1 MRRLDNGP
9 LKVAILHAGQAAV
22 NSGAMSRTVHQS
34 RTGSGRF
41 RAPVIGQS
49 ARPVVR
55 QLKFPEEWSATM
67 HPFMSAGTHSPKTP
81 PTTIAHYRISAKLGE
96 GAMGEVYRATDT
108 KLGREVAIKLIPEDF
123 ANDAQRMPRFTR
135 EAQILA
141 SLNHPNIAAIY
152 GVEDRAL
159 IMELVEGPTLAER
172 IREVGTIPLGEA
184 LEFARQI
191 ADGLEAAHE
200 KGVVH
205 RDLKPANI
213 KITPTG
219 TIKLLDFGLAK
230 ADGPWTVAASSEELP
245 STISIARTGAG
256 MILGTPAYMAPEQ
269 ARGRN
274 VDKRADIWAFGVI
287 LYEML
292 TGQKVFEGETLTDVL
307 AAVTREDPDL
317 ARVPAQVR
325 PMLQKCLEKDPKK
338 RLRDI
343 GDAMLLLTRTP
354 MTTVAASSAVPSMV
368 LAGIAAVLA
377 LALGGLSYLHFR
389 ERLPTTDV
397 VRFQLGLPD
406 NVRFTQLGVSTISP
420 DGRKV
425 AFAAYGA
432 DGNPRVWVHSLDSST
447 PIPLAEA
454 GINQLTF
461 PFFWSPDSRFIAF
474 EQGGRL
480 MTIAAEGGAPQVI
493 ADAKKPV
500 GGQWV
505 LGGSWNRDNV
515 IIIGTSDGVM
525 RVSADGGALTPVTAR
540 GKDEFAHTL
549 PAFLPDG
556 RHFLYLRGGG
566 VGSRFVAVGDLN
578 SAPEA
583 QSTVPVLKTDLQAL
597 AVPTA
602 PDGSLKL
609 LFQRDATVMAQDFD
623 SQTLTIRG
631 EPTPVVDQVMNVT
644 GAGLGYFTASN
655 TGTLVYR
662 SLAGDQRQLTWF
674 NRAGQVLGTPGERAP
689 YGIVK
694 VSPDG
699 TRAAV
704 VLNVD
709 LRAQPPNT
717 DIWIVDLIKGGSIR
731 LTFDPAS
738 DTQPVWSPDGK
749 WIAWQSNRNKQLG
762 LFRKA
767 ADGSGD
773 EERLSTSEALTN
785 LTDWSH
791 NGYLIF
797 ALMGDLWALPA
808 EPDATGKRTPV
819 AVVKSPANEFGA
831 YVSPDN
837 RWIAYITNE
846 TGQQEL
852 FVQAFALGGGTTAGT
867 WQVSTRGTMGVAR
880 WRGDGKELMFVNGD
894 GAIVAVDVAPGPTF
908 QAGAPRRLFQLPLEL
923 LALSPNRGTLVDVTR
938 DGQRLLLIMPVQESA
953 QRELGVILNWQES
966 LRK

>member
-1 MRRLDNGP
+1 M
-9 LKVAILHAGQAAV
+9 HA
-22 NSGAMSRTVHQS
+22 AMS
-34 RTGSGRF
+34 TGTG
-41 RAPVIGQS
+41 
-49 ARPVVR
+49 
-55 QLKFPEEWSATM
+55 
-67 HPFMSAGTHSPKTP
+67 SPKTP

-96 GAMGEVYRATDT
+96 GATGAVYRATDT
-108 KLGREVAIKLIPEDF
+108 KLGREVAIKLIPEEF
-123 ANDAQRMPRFTR
+123 ANDTQRMPRFTR
-135 EAQILA
+135 EAQVLA

-172 IREVGTIPLGEA
+172 IKEVGAIPLGEA

-200 KGVVH
+200 KGIVH

-230 ADGPWTVAASSEELP
+230 ADGPWTSAAPTEELP
-245 STISIARTGAG
+245 PTISLARTGAG

-292 TGQKVFEGETLTDVL
+292 TGRRVFEGETLTDVL
-307 AAVTREDPDL
+307 ASVTREDPDL

-325 PMLQKCLEKDPKK
+325 PMLLKCLEKDPKK

-343 GDAMLLLTRTP
+343 GDAMLLLTTTP
-354 MTTVAASSAVPSMV
+354 ATTTVAASSAWRSIV
-368 LAGIAAVLA
+368 LGGIVAALA
-377 LALGGLSYLHFR
+377 LALGGLSYVHFR
-389 ERLPTTDV
+389 ETLPAPDV

-420 DGRKV
+420 DGRRV

-432 DGNPRVWVHSLDSST
+432 DGNARVWVRSFDSAEAT
-447 PIPLAEA
+447 PLTEA

-461 PFFWSPDSRFIAF
+461 PFFWSPDSRFIGF

-480 MTIAAEGGAPQVI
+480 KTIAAEGGSPQAI
-493 ADAKKPV
+493 AEAKRPV

-515 IIIGTSDGVM
+515 IIIGTADGVM
-525 RVSADGGALTPVTAR
+525 RVSAEGGALTQVTSR

-556 RHFLYLRGGG
+556 RHFLYLRGV
-566 VGSRFVAVGDLN
+566 VGARYIAVGDLN
-578 SAPEA
+578 SAPDA

-597 AVPTA
+597 VVPAVS
-602 PDGSLKL
+602 DGSLKL
-609 LFQRDATVMAQDFD
+609 LFQRDATVMVQDFD
-623 SQTLTIRG
+623 SQTFTIKG
-631 EPTPVVDQVMNVT
+631 EPVPVVDQVMNVT
-644 GAGLGYFTASN
+644 GAGLGYFSASN

-674 NRAGQVLGTPGERAP
+674 NRDGQVLGTPGERAP

-709 LRAQPPNT
+709 LRVQPPNT
-717 DIWIVDLIKGGSIR
+717 DIWIVDLIKGGSTR

-749 WIAWQSNRNKQLG
+749 WVAWQSNRNGQLG

-773 EERLSTSEALTN
+773 EERLSTSDVFNN

-797 ALMGDLWALPA
+797 ASMGDLWALPA
-808 EPDATGKRTPV
+808 EPDSAGKRTPV
-819 AVVKSPANEFGA
+819 AIVKSPANEFGA

-852 FVQAFALGGGTTAGT
+852 FVQPFALGGGTTAGK
-867 WQVSTRGTMGVAR
+867 WQVSTRGTMGMAR

-894 GAIVAVDVAPGPTF
+894 GAIVTVDVAAGPAF
-908 QAGAPRRLFQLPLEL
+908 RAGAPRRLFQLPLEL

-966 LRK
+966 LRN

>member
-1 MRRLDNGP
+1 M
-9 LKVAILHAGQAAV
+9 HA
-22 NSGAMSRTVHQS
+22 
-34 RTGSGRF
+34 
-41 RAPVIGQS
+41 
-49 ARPVVR
+49 
-55 QLKFPEEWSATM
+55 
-67 HPFMSAGTHSPKTP
+67 FMSAGTGPPKAP

-96 GAMGEVYRATDT
+96 GATGEVYRAIDT
-108 KLGREVAIKLIPEDF
+108 KLGREVAIKIIPEDF

-135 EAQILA
+135 EAQMLA

-159 IMELVEGPTLAER
+159 IMELVEGQTLAER
-172 IREVGTIPLGEA
+172 IKQGAIPLGEA
-184 LEFARQI
+184 IEFARQI

-200 KGVVH
+200 KGIVH

-230 ADGPWTVAASSEELP
+230 ADGPWTSAVSAEELP
-245 STISIARTGAG
+245 STISVARTGAG

-269 ARGRN
+269 ARGRS

-292 TGQKVFEGETLTDVL
+292 TGQRVFEGETLTDVL
-307 AAVTREDPDL
+307 ASVTRQDPDL

-325 PMLQKCLEKDPKK
+325 PMLERCLAKDPKK

-343 GDAMLLLTRTP
+343 GDAMLLLTTTQATTSAGASSRTP
-354 MTTVAASSAVPSMV
+354 SIV
-368 LAGIAAVLA
+368 LGAIAAALA
-377 LALGGLSYLHFR
+377 LALGGLAYVHFR
-389 ERLPTTDV
+389 ETLPAADV

-432 DGNPRVWVHSLDSST
+432 DGNARVWIRSLDSSSAT
-447 PIPLAEA
+447 PLADA
-454 GINQLTF
+454 GINQGTF

-480 MTIAAEGGAPQVI
+480 KRIAADGGAPQVI
-493 ADAKKPV
+493 AEPQKPV
-500 GGQWV
+500 GGAWV

-525 RVSADGGALTPVTAR
+525 RVSADGGALTPVTAL
-540 GKDEFAHTL
+540 GKDEFAHTF

-556 RHFLYLRGGG
+556 RHFVYLRAGI
-566 VGSRFVAVGDLN
+566 VGSRFIAVGDLDA
-578 SAPEA
+578 APAA
-583 QSTVPVLKTDLQAL
+583 QSVAPVLKTDIAAL
-597 AVPTA
+597 VVPTA
-602 PDGSLKL
+602 PDGSLTL

-623 SQTLTIRG
+623 RRTFTLTG
-631 EPTPVVDQVMNVT
+631 EPVAVVDQVMNVT
-644 GAGLGYFTASN
+644 GAGLGYFSASN

-662 SLAGDQRQLTWF
+662 SLATDQRQLTWF
-674 NRAGQVLGTPGERAP
+674 NRDGQVLGTPGERAP
-689 YGIVK
+689 YGLVK
-694 VSPDG
+694 LSPDG
-699 TRAAV
+699 TKAAV

-709 LRAQPPNT
+709 LRVQPPNT
-717 DIWIVDLIKGGSIR
+717 DIWIVDLVKGGSTR

-738 DTQPVWSPDGK
+738 DTTPVWSPDGK
-749 WIAWQSNRNKQLG
+749 WIAWQSNRDKQLG

-773 EERLSTSEALTN
+773 EERLSTSAVLSN

-797 ALMGDLWALPA
+797 ASMGDLWALPA
-808 EPDATGKRTPV
+808 EPDASGKRTPV
-819 AVVKSPANEFGA
+819 VIVKSPANEFGA

-852 FVQAFALGGGTTAGT
+852 FVQPFALGGGTTAGK
-867 WQVSTRGTMGVAR
+867 WPVSTRGTMGMAR

-894 GAIVAVDVAPGPTF
+894 GAIVAVDVAPGRAF
-908 QAGAPRRLFQLPLEL
+908 QAGALRRLFQLPLEL
-923 LALSPNRGTLVDVTR
+923 LSLSPNRGTLVDVTR

-953 QRELGVILNWQES
+953 QRELGMILNWRES

>member
-1 MRRLDNGP
+1 
-9 LKVAILHAGQAAV
+9 
-22 NSGAMSRTVHQS
+22 
-34 RTGSGRF
+34 
-41 RAPVIGQS
+41 
-49 ARPVVR
+49 
-55 QLKFPEEWSATM
+55 
-67 HPFMSAGTHSPKTP
+67 
-81 PTTIAHYRISAKLGE
+81 
-96 GAMGEVYRATDT
+96 
-108 KLGREVAIKLIPEDF
+108 
-123 ANDAQRMPRFTR
+123 
-135 EAQILA
+135 
-141 SLNHPNIAAIY
+141 
-152 GVEDRAL
+152 
-159 IMELVEGPTLAER
+159 MELVEGQTLAER
-172 IREVGTIPLGEA
+172 IKQGAIPLGEA
-184 LEFARQI
+184 IEFARQI

-200 KGVVH
+200 KGIVH

-230 ADGPWTVAASSEELP
+230 ADGPWTSAVSAEELP
-245 STISIARTGAG
+245 STISVARTGAG

-269 ARGRN
+269 ARGRS

-292 TGQKVFEGETLTDVL
+292 TGQRVFEGETLTDVL
-307 AAVTREDPDL
+307 ASVTRQDPDL

-325 PMLQKCLEKDPKK
+325 PMLERCLAKDPKK

-343 GDAMLLLTRTP
+343 GDAMLLLTTTQATTSAGASSRTP
-354 MTTVAASSAVPSMV
+354 SIV
-368 LAGIAAVLA
+368 LGAIAAALA
-377 LALGGLSYLHFR
+377 LALGGLAYVHFR
-389 ERLPTTDV
+389 ETLPAADV

-432 DGNPRVWVHSLDSST
+432 DGNARVWIRSLDSSSAT
-447 PIPLAEA
+447 PLADA
-454 GINQLTF
+454 GINQGTF

-480 MTIAAEGGAPQVI
+480 KRIAADGGAPQVI
-493 ADAKKPV
+493 AEPQKPV
-500 GGQWV
+500 GGAWV

-525 RVSADGGALTPVTAR
+525 RVSADGGALTPVTAL
-540 GKDEFAHTL
+540 GKDEFAHTF

-556 RHFLYLRGGG
+556 RHFVYLRAGI
-566 VGSRFVAVGDLN
+566 VGSRFIAVGDLDA
-578 SAPEA
+578 APAA
-583 QSTVPVLKTDLQAL
+583 QSVAPVLKTDIAAL
-597 AVPTA
+597 VVPTA
-602 PDGSLKL
+602 PDGSLTL

-623 SQTLTIRG
+623 RRTFTLTG
-631 EPTPVVDQVMNVT
+631 EPVAVVDQVMNVT
-644 GAGLGYFTASN
+644 GAGLGYFSASN

-662 SLAGDQRQLTWF
+662 SLATDQRQLTWF
-674 NRAGQVLGTPGERAP
+674 NRDGQVLGTPGERAP
-689 YGIVK
+689 YGLVK
-694 VSPDG
+694 LSPDG
-699 TRAAV
+699 TKAAV

-709 LRAQPPNT
+709 LRVQPPNT
-717 DIWIVDLIKGGSIR
+717 DIWIVDLVKGGSTR

-738 DTQPVWSPDGK
+738 DTTPVWSPDGK
-749 WIAWQSNRNKQLG
+749 WIAWQSNRDKQLG

-773 EERLSTSEALTN
+773 EERLSTSAVLSN

-797 ALMGDLWALPA
+797 ASMGDLWALPA
-808 EPDATGKRTPV
+808 EPDASGKRTPV
-819 AVVKSPANEFGA
+819 VIVKSPANEFGA

-852 FVQAFALGGGTTAGT
+852 FVQPFALGGGTTAGK
-867 WQVSTRGTMGVAR
+867 WPVSTRGTMGMAR

-894 GAIVAVDVAPGPTF
+894 GAIVAVDVAPGRAF
-908 QAGAPRRLFQLPLEL
+908 QAGALRRLFQLPLEL
-923 LALSPNRGTLVDVTR
+923 LSLSPNRGTLVDVTR

-953 QRELGVILNWQES
+953 QRELGMILNWRES